1 MLQFYLLSI
10 LTLILSGAALIGAS
24 GRAFDQEVTRV
35 LNRTWVKISLGAFT
49 LLVGVVKLVVA
60 ATPDSAAVVGDLLP
74 ALAGIA
80 VGLALGAEA
89 WVNRAGQSAEAE
101 KINRAA
107 SFYRIPLGIVAIA
120 TAVAHF
126 FVPATV
132 IL

>member
-1 MLQFYLLSI
+1 MLQFYLLSV

-126 FVPATV
+126 FVPAAV

>member
-1 MLQFYLLSI
+1 MLQFYLLSV